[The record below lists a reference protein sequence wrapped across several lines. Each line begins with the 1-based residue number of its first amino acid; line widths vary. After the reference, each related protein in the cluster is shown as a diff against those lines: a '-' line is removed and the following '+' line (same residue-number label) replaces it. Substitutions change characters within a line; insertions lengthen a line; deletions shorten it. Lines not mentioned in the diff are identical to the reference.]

1 MKKIIT
7 LSSLILFPILPTL
20 SWGDSNRIEG
30 KYLCHQIF
38 GYDNYYD
45 KTDLR
50 KEHREKSVKIE
61 IFEDKVISK
70 TKFVYSIKD
79 KEPIID
85 VEEYVFQR
93 PKNNI
98 GNKEVEG
105 FNNIG
110 RKITI
115 GESIK
120 MGLRTLNFKNN
131 TLTYVI
137 MSSPLVWV
145 YSYKCE
151 LDY

>member
-7 LSSLILFPILPTL
+7 LSSLILFSILPTL

-30 KYLCHQIF
+30 KYLCNPIF
-38 GYDNYYD
+38 GYNNYFD

-50 KEHREKSVKIE
+50 KDPGEKSIKIE

-70 TKFVYSIKD
+70 TKFVQPIKGR
-79 KEPIID
+79 EPLTYIQEF
-85 VEEYVFQR
+85 VYQR
-93 PKNNI
+93 PINNI

-105 FNNIG
+105 YNNIG
-110 RKITI
+110 TTNPYSP
-115 GESIK
+115 GK
-120 MGLRTLNFKNN
+120 MGFRILNFKDNI
-131 TLTYVI
+131 LTYVI